1 MPKNGETMGDK
12 TVFETM
18 RMNFKT
24 PSRMGKLEIKPSPL
38 EEFHKADRKPILMNT
53 DPAYV
58 INPYYATLFD
68 DDGLDAPEWHMVQ
81 LQKQMLVTT

>member
-1 MPKNGETMGDK
+1 MCASLSTCGQEMA
-12 TVFETM
+12 TV
-18 RMNFKT
+18 
-24 PSRMGKLEIKPSPL
+24 LERR
-38 EEFHKADRKPILMNT
+38 EDRIIVDPPRHCREN